1 MHEAFFSRFQGN
13 RHGITGGDD
22 LNGCT
27 LHPERPKKT
36 IAHRRQAHPIALIR
50 CLSPMAIEH
59 KKIRNDERYLCQ
71 QNDVMKTSNQVVSL
85 GTLEA
90 DLGLSRVDL
99 LLVMRELG
107 LEPVKRGMRTWI
119 NQDEANSLYKHFGKS
134 NPREPLIAEVVPE
147 NDREDRQLAP
157 TGTAGPDNEDDLKK
171 YSKLRLLR
179 ERIEVLELLS
189 NSNIELSSHEISTLL
204 DLKRLP
210 TLQMFS
216 DETQGFQRMGLDFI
230 RIRREGHR
238 TSWKVRTTSNHV
250 RNGS

>member
-1 MHEAFFSRFQGN
+1 
-13 RHGITGGDD
+13 
-22 LNGCT
+22 
-27 LHPERPKKT
+27 
-36 IAHRRQAHPIALIR
+36 
-50 CLSPMAIEH
+50 MAIEH
-59 KKIRNDERYLCQ
+59 KKIRNDEGYLCQ

-157 TGTAGPDNEDDLKK
+157 TGQQALTMKTISKILKTTA
-171 YSKLRLLR
+171 S
-179 ERIEVLELLS
+179 
-189 NSNIELSSHEISTLL
+189 
-204 DLKRLP
+204 
-210 TLQMFS
+210 
-216 DETQGFQRMGLDFI
+216 QRT
-230 RIRREGHR
+230 HR
-238 TSWKVRTTSNHV
+238 SARTA
-250 RNGS
+250 